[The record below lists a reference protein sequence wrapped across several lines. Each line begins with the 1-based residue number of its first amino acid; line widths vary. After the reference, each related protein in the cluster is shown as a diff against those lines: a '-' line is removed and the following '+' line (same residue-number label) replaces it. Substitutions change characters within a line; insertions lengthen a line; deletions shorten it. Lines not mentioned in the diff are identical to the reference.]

1 MATPPKKR
9 SLLII
14 NAAEHD
20 AGISFSGTRQLYFTH
35 RQPLEGGA
43 AENNYVLSI
52 ILLHQD

>member
-1 MATPPKKR
+1 MPPKKI

-14 NAAEHD
+14 NAAEY
-20 AGISFSGTRQLYFTH
+20 GGSITFSETRPLYFTH
-35 RQPLEGGA
+35 SQPLKGGA